1 LASSN
6 DVLLKVIVPGT
17 GFAGYSLCRSAI
29 SRQLS
34 ADETRCVMPFE
45 LYSSAFEQDE
55 PIPYQYTCDG
65 PDRSPPLEWSDV
77 PSTTRSFVLI
87 VEDMDAPN
95 GTFTHWVL
103 YDIFA
108 DMRSLD
114 AGQTGMGL
122 AGLNDFQAQEYRG
135 PCPPPRRGDHRYVFT
150 LYALDVATLDVGQP
164 ASRAEIEEAMT
175 GHILG
180 QASLGGRY
188 ARR

>member
-1 LASSN
+1 
-6 DVLLKVIVPGT
+6 
-17 GFAGYSLCRSAI
+17 
-29 SRQLS
+29 
-34 ADETRCVMPFE
+34 MPFE

-77 PSTTRSFVLI
+77 PSSTRSFALI
-87 VEDMDAPN
+87 FEDVDASD
-95 GTFTHWVL
+95 GIYTHWVL

-108 DMRSLD
+108 DVQSLD

-150 LYALDVATLDVGQP
+150 LYALDVATLDLDVATLDVGQP

-175 GHILG
+175 GHIVG